1 VSSRFNFQ
9 TTASKDQVLDTSPPV
24 NSSSFT
30 AYQRTGHVD
39 HNRTLPASKIDAVRE
54 SQGSEYS
61 QQRRN
66 NGGSTWKMFEPEVI
80 RRGPEISRNFQE
92 DNSVTREDWRTVEE
106 VVETPPEIVSMIRN
120 KTRTSS

>member
-1 VSSRFNFQ
+1 
-9 TTASKDQVLDTSPPV
+9 
-24 NSSSFT
+24 
-30 AYQRTGHVD
+30 
-39 HNRTLPASKIDAVRE
+39 
-54 SQGSEYS
+54 
-61 QQRRN
+61 
-66 NGGSTWKMFEPEVI
+66 MFEPEVI